1 MLRHIV
7 LVTFKPEA
15 TAAQRAAM
23 HATVAAFEDQIPELL
38 SLTCGE
44 NVGSGPNH
52 HDFAIVAD
60 FDDLPAFRRY
70 TESDAHQSYLETHAK
85 TIVGKLAAI
94 QHEY

>member
-7 LVTFKPEA
+7 LVTYKPEA
-15 TAAQRAAM
+15 TADQRAAM
-23 HATVAAFEDQIPELL
+23 LATVAAFVEQVPEVQ

-60 FDDLPAFRRY
+60 FDDLSAFRRY
-70 TESDAHQSYLETHAK
+70 IESDAHQSYVETYAK
-85 TIVGKLAAI
+85 VIVEKIAAI
-94 QHEY
+94 QHEW

>member
-7 LVTFKPEA
+7 LVTYKPEA
-15 TAAQRAAM
+15 TAEQRRAM
-23 HATVAAFEDQIPELL
+23 QATVAAFAGQIPEVL

-70 TESDAHQSYLETHAK
+70 IESDAHQSYLETHAK
-85 TIVGKLAAI
+85 VTVGKFADI
-94 QHEY
+94 